1 MSQFIIQGGNTLKGN
16 IQVAGFKNS
25 ATPILAACI
34 LTKEEITLHNVPVI
48 EDVKKMIQILVSLGV
63 KVSWLDT
70 NSLKINAADLD
81 PDKLDMDLVSTL
93 RSSILLMGAMVGR
106 FGKITTKAPGGC
118 QIGARSMDTHFKAF
132 DRLGVKVDCDEK
144 IYHLEKTRP
153 ADEEIVMSE
162 FSVTGTENIILA
174 GALNQGEITVN
185 IAAADS
191 SVQDLCWFLQSMGAE
206 IEGVGTHT
214 LKIKGVKS
222 LKGTEYHIM
231 PDPIETG
238 TFIALAG
245 VTKSQLNITQ
255 AAPKF
260 LALELEKFKEAGLK
274 IDIDYLDLSPNK
286 NYRLANIKVNGK
298 VDLQA
303 VGKIHDMPYPGFA
316 PDLIQPFTALMTQ
329 AKGTTLIHDWMY
341 DGRMKYVAELKK
353 MGANIIV
360 SDPHRIIVIGP
371 APLFGKEMYS
381 FDLRAGATLIV
392 AALAARGKSVIDN
405 IYQVDRGYQN
415 LDQRL
420 SKLGAKIERV
430 NTNE

>member
-1 MSQFIIQGGNTLKGN
+1 
-16 IQVAGFKNS
+16 
-25 ATPILAACI
+25 
-34 LTKEEITLHNVPVI
+34 
-48 EDVKKMIQILVSLGV
+48 
-63 KVSWLDT
+63 
-70 NSLKINAADLD
+70 
-81 PDKLDMDLVSTL
+81 
-93 RSSILLMGAMVGR
+93 
-106 FGKITTKAPGGC
+106 
-118 QIGARSMDTHFKAF
+118 
-132 DRLGVKVDCDEK
+132 
-144 IYHLEKTRP
+144 
-153 ADEEIVMSE
+153 
-162 FSVTGTENIILA
+162 
-174 GALNQGEITVN
+174 
-185 IAAADS
+185 
-191 SVQDLCWFLQSMGAE
+191 MGAE

>member
-1 MSQFIIQGGNTLKGN
+1 MSQFIIQGGNTLKGD
-16 IQVAGFKNS
+16 IQGAGFKNA

-34 LTKEEITLHNVPVI
+34 LTKEEVILHNVPVI

-63 KVSWLDT
+63 KVTWMDT

-81 PDKLDMDLVSTL
+81 PEKIDMSLISTL
-93 RSSILLMGAMVGR
+93 RSSILLIGAMLGR
-106 FGKITTKAPGGC
+106 FGKIITKAPGGC

-132 DRLGVKVDCDEK
+132 ERLGVKVECDEK
-144 IYHLEKTRP
+144 IYNLEKVKP
-153 ADEEIVMSE
+153 ADSEIVMSE

-174 GALNQGEITVN
+174 GALNQGEITVK
-185 IAAADS
+185 IAAADP

-206 IEGVGTHT
+206 IEGIGTHT

-222 LKGTEYHIM
+222 LKGTEYNIM

-238 TFIALAG
+238 TFISLAG
-245 VTKSQLNITQ
+245 VTKSKLNITQ
-255 AAPKF
+255 AAPQF
-260 LALELEKFKEAGLK
+260 LALELEKFKEVGLK
-274 IDIDYLDLSPNK
+274 IKINYLDLSPSK
-286 NYRLANIKVNGK
+286 NYRLANIEVDGK

-303 VGKIHDMPYPGFA
+303 AGKIHDMPHPGFA
-316 PDLIQPFTALMTQ
+316 ADLIQPFTALMTQ

-360 SDPHRIIVIGP
+360 SDPHRIVVIGP
-371 APLFGKEMYS
+371 SPLFGKEMTS
-381 FDLRAGATLIV
+381 FDLRAGATLIL

-420 SKLGAKIERV
+420 SKLGAKIERI
-430 NTNE
+430 NTKE